1 MNPRRKLDRS
11 FSGYDES
18 FQSPQ
23 YKKFSAFEYDLN
35 FQHFTIKK
43 YLEKIRRIQ
52 SLENENFFPN
62 EESYVRSYFN
72 NTSQNFNINKI
83 RYRNNT
89 NLDIISSILANIVKS
104 GSVFIKSTES
114 LDYINKPVLLFYGIE
129 HLSSFFLNMH
139 YKFTQENTSLS
150 PIMASKYYKHGID
163 SKDFNHIKINED
175 LTNLF
180 NFKIQ
185 ITKQGFAS
193 RFFLSLGFPLN
204 EYFIQQREISL
215 IELIKSFFLST
226 KIGISNKTLFLV
238 LDDLSPF
245 LENTN
250 QLAYD
255 EDIDLFI
262 FYMLGFIFSHLSRYK
277 MYTWQRL
284 LTLEDYNIGFY
295 LKYIIDLSI
304 CCRFFI
310 IIKNSIDLIN
320 QIIK

>member
-1 MNPRRKLDRS
+1 MFFSLLIKLNPRYCSGRVPPEVRK
-11 FSGYDES
+11 S

-23 YKKFSAFEYDLN
+23 YKKFSAFEYVLY

-139 YKFTQENTSLS
+139 YNFTQENTSLS
-150 PIMASKYYKHGID
+150 PIMSSKYYK
-163 SKDFNHIKINED
+163 
-175 LTNLF
+175 
-180 NFKIQ
+180 
-185 ITKQGFAS
+185 
-193 RFFLSLGFPLN
+193 
-204 EYFIQQREISL
+204 
-215 IELIKSFFLST
+215 
-226 KIGISNKTLFLV
+226 
-238 LDDLSPF
+238 
-245 LENTN
+245 
-250 QLAYD
+250 
-255 EDIDLFI
+255 
-262 FYMLGFIFSHLSRYK
+262 
-277 MYTWQRL
+277 QRL

-295 LKYIIDLSI
+295 LKYIIDRINELYI
-304 CCRFFI
+304 RKIFTI
-310 IIKNSIDLIN
+310 IDFYNDKITTHLKNLDRN
-320 QIIK
+320 TD

>member
-114 LDYINKPVLLFYGIE
+114 LDYINKPVLFEI
-129 HLSSFFLNMH
+129 
-139 YKFTQENTSLS
+139 
-150 PIMASKYYKHGID
+150 PILVDKKKLLINS
-163 SKDFNHIKINED
+163 IK
-175 LTNLF
+175 L
-180 NFKIQ
+180 
-185 ITKQGFAS
+185 
-193 RFFLSLGFPLN
+193 
-204 EYFIQQREISL
+204 ISL
-215 IELIKSFFLST
+215 CCIKYSF
-226 KIGISNKTLFLV
+226 KGNPNERKNRDANPCLV
-238 LDDLSPF
+238 
-245 LENTN
+245 
-250 QLAYD
+250 
-255 EDIDLFI
+255 I
-262 FYMLGFIFSHLSRYK
+262 
-277 MYTWQRL
+277 
-284 LTLEDYNIGFY
+284 
-295 LKYIIDLSI
+295 
-304 CCRFFI
+304 
-310 IIKNSIDLIN
+310 
-320 QIIK
+320 